1 MQHPS
6 SASVDAAS
14 VPVIELQGIT
24 KQFGGVQALR
34 GVNLQLYAGEVH
46 ALVGENGAGKST
58 LVKMLGGIHL
68 PDTGTITLDGQPVV
82 LGDPLAARSLG
93 IVVIHQHPALFP
105 DLNVGENVLMG
116 REPTAAF
123 GRIDWRATNRFVD
136 SLLDTLGVTF
146 SATTPVRGLSVADQQ
161 MVEIAKALSLR
172 ARVLVMDEPTASLSA
187 REVDRLFGIVHRLR
201 DQGVALL
208 FVSHRLDEVAAL
220 ADRVTVFRDG
230 QHVITAPAAE
240 LSTEQIIRHMVG
252 RQLETLYPKEPAQI
266 GSVLLEVQGLSRLG
280 EFLDVSFDLHRGE
293 ILGFFGLVG
302 SGRTEIARVIFGVDK
317 ADSGQIV
324 IDGEPVAIHSP
335 ADAVQH
341 QVAYVPE
348 DRQEQGLVL
357 SFSIQNNMVLPIL
370 RRLSNMLI
378 VDRTKVREVATSY
391 ASQLQVKAAG
401 LDQLVSALSGGNQQK
416 VVLGKWLAT
425 KPKVLI
431 LDEPT
436 RGIDIGTKA
445 EVHRII
451 SHLASEGLAII
462 LISSEL
468 PEVLGMADRILVMH
482 EGRVTGMF
490 ERSEAN
496 QERIMFAATGQPAVV
511 MPA

>member
-1 MQHPS
+1 MQARPS
-6 SASVDAAS
+6 LSAAAS
-14 VPVIELQGIT
+14 PEPVIDLHGIT

-34 GVNLQLYAGEVH
+34 GVNLQLFSGEVH

-58 LVKMLGGIHL
+58 LVKMLGGIHP
-68 PDTGTITLDGQPVV
+68 PDTGSITLDGQLVV
-82 LGDPLAARSLG
+82 LSDPLTARSLG

-116 REPTAAF
+116 REPTATF
-123 GRIDWRATNRFVD
+123 GRIDWRATHRQVD
-136 SLLDTLGVTF
+136 ALLSTLGVTF
-146 SATTPVRGLSVADQQ
+146 SASTPVRGLSVADQQ
-161 MVEIAKALSLR
+161 LVEIAKALSLQ

-187 REVDRLFGIVHRLR
+187 REVERLFAIVHRLR
-201 DQGVALL
+201 SQGVAIL

-220 ADRVTVFRDG
+220 ADRITVFRDG

-252 RQLETLYPKEPAQI
+252 RQLDALFPKEAATI
-266 GSVLLEVQGLSRLG
+266 GPVLLEVRNLSRLG
-280 EFLDVSFDLHRGE
+280 AFLDVSFSLHKGE

-302 SGRTEIARVIFGVDK
+302 SGRTEIARVIFGIDR
-317 ADSGQIV
+317 ADAGQIV
-324 IDGEPVAIHSP
+324 LDGQQISIGSP
-335 ADAVQH
+335 ADAMQRR
-341 QVAYVPE
+341 VAYVPE
-348 DRQEQGLVL
+348 DRQEQGLIL

-370 RRLSNMLI
+370 RRLSRMLL
-378 VDRTKVREVATSY
+378 VDRNQVQEVTHSY
-391 ASQLQVKAAG
+391 ATQLQVKASG

-416 VVLGKWLAT
+416 VVLGKWLAS
-425 KPKVLI
+425 KPLVLI

-451 SHLASEGLAII
+451 SHLATEGLAII

-482 EGRVTGMF
+482 EGRVTGLF
-490 ERSEAN
+490 DRNEAD

-511 MPA
+511 IPA